1 MPQGRRPHNGVAAS
15 LLDYYERNP
24 GAELTLEDM
33 MRMFGVSSRR
43 SMSTQVW
50 VANQLA
56 DGIRIEQRVVYSLR
70 VGCD

>member
-1 MPQGRRPHNGVAAS
+1 MPQGRRPHNGVAAR

-33 MRMFGVSSRR
+33 MRMFGVRTRR

-50 VANQLA
+50 AANQLA
-56 DGIRIEQRVVYSLR
+56 DGIRIEQTVVYSLR
-70 VGCD
+70 VGVE